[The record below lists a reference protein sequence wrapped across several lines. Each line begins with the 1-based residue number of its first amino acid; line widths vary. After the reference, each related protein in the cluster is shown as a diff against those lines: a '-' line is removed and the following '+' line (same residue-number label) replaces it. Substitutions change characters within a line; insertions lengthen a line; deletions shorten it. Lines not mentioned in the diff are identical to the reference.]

1 MKGSIRLFAAVLFF
15 AVVSSLG
22 SSAQAH
28 FSTAGGG
35 GFWGPGLTDQ
45 PHEWSSQAFGT
56 TLVVNAGEVR
66 VRQFI
71 LQSSFTI
78 GHITTVVLDGPYSGT
93 FDFGIYD
100 ASGNL
105 LLDAGVFNGA
115 YAEIGVVQTLS
126 ITSVTL
132 CPGTYYFAQTAT
144 ESSVQPVGV
153 GGSGSIAAV
162 DAISNATTQRIAV
175 AANGANSL
183 TGALPSTLG
192 ALTAET
198 TDWTGTGLAF
208 FEP

>member
-1 MKGSIRLFAAVLFF
+1 MKSSIRFFAAVLFL
-15 AVVSSLG
+15 AVVTSLS

-35 GFWGPGLTDQ
+35 GFWGPGLVGA
-45 PHEWSSQAFGT
+45 PHQWSSQAFGT
-56 TLVVNAGEVR
+56 SVVVNPGEVH

-71 LQSSFTI
+71 LESSFTI
-78 GHITTVVLDGPYSGT
+78 GHITTEVLDGPYSGT

-132 CPGTYYFAQTAT
+132 CPGTYFFAQTASD
-144 ESSVQPVGV
+144 SSVEPLGV

-162 DAISNATTQRIAV
+162 DAIHNATTPRIAV
-175 AANGANSL
+175 AANTANSL

-198 TDWTGTGLAF
+198 SNWSGTGLAF